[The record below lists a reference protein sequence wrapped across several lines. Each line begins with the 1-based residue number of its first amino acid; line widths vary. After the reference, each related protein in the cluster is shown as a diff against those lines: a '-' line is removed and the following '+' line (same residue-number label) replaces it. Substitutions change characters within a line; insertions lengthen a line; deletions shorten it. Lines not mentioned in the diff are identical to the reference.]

1 VHEGNRAT
9 RSAAL
14 VAGFGL
20 IAWTQVL
27 AALAVVLLV
36 LALLP
41 AAVAVRIGAP
51 LCIATAGL
59 LWFATSRA
67 LKVRPATPAGVAVTR
82 TDAAALWAL
91 IDAAAA
97 TAQAAPPDGVT
108 VIADAQV
115 FVGERSRLI
124 GLLGGPRQLYLGLP
138 LLQAWDAARLGAV
151 ITHELAH
158 SSTVLGRFAPVAY
171 RGRVALARIVRRIPR
186 RSPAGPLLRA
196 YASFYLRLDA
206 PFAWAQE
213 LAADRAAAA
222 FAGPEAAMAVL
233 RDAPAL
239 EGMQQLYHAAY
250 LSAGWQA
257 GFVPD
262 DVFGGLLRVLAARP
276 DEVDRLRALP
286 AERPAEGDP
295 HPPLSDRM
303 TALAALTPAPDAAP
317 APAIAA
323 VVAPDESAADLIPDL
338 PGLGR
343 ALQAV
348 AFPAAG
354 RTIVDWDDFFSI
366 TRNAEMEREADAAL
380 RAIGHAVGTP
390 VPGLA
395 EVLDLVADGRLPK
408 AAEVVF
414 AGLPPAETTE
424 RITDLIALLLAL
436 AALRSGAARWRHSW
450 SGTAELVAIDG
461 GYLDLAQPAMLG
473 ADPATVDQARARLSD
488 LGIDLTAA
496 ARPDPARPP
505 ARVPVHG
512 GVVNVLAD
520 GARTD
525 VLVLETGL
533 LLIPSL
539 PRSRNGDARRRLA
552 RLAAAGI
559 NPDGSL
565 AANARA
571 SDYHPGHPSASS
583 DRLTAADSSPR
594 GTPAEFRATPE
605 PAGPSTAA
613 GDSAAVRAFAGAS
626 TLGSPAAAAVTAG
639 GSAMSSTSFGFP
651 AGSGAGVPSG
661 SGAGVPSGSGA
672 GVPSGSGADVLSGS
686 QASPASGSEAADAA
700 TVALLAGAS
709 GGRMVSYA
717 DVTRAAVMQGRR
729 RQWELTLA
737 GGTVLTIRTTLD
749 SDELQGGWAA
759 LDEAVAFLTRTRTP
773 PTTRDQAPDA
783 PQRDGQ
789 PAAERDSHASTSRTD
804 DTALDPAEYLRDPAT
819 TPTSGGPSPAPA
831 PTSGAS

>member
-1 VHEGNRAT
+1 VREGNRAT

-20 IAWTQVL
+20 IAWGQVV
-27 AALAVVLLV
+27 AALAIVLLI

-41 AAVAVRIGAP
+41 SAVAVRIGAP

-67 LKVRPATPAGVAVTR
+67 LRVRPATPAGVPVTR
-82 TDAAALWAL
+82 ADAEKLWAL

-97 TAQAAPPDGVT
+97 TAQATPPDGVT
-108 VIADAQV
+108 VIADARV
-115 FVGERSRLI
+115 WVGERSRLI

-138 LLQAWDAARLGAV
+138 MLQAWDVSRLGAV

-158 SSTVLGRFAPVAY
+158 SSTELGRFAPIAY
-171 RGRVALARIVRRIPR
+171 RGRLAVARIVRRIPG

-196 YASFYLRLDA
+196 YATFYRQLDSS
-206 PFAWAQE
+206 FAWAQE
-213 LAADRAAAA
+213 LAADRAAAS
-222 FAGPEAAMAVL
+222 FAGSGAAAAVL

-239 EGMQQLYHAAY
+239 EAMQHVFHAEY
-250 LSAGWQA
+250 LSAGWQS
-257 GFVPD
+257 GIVPG

-276 DEVDRLRALP
+276 DEMDRLRALP
-286 AERPAEGDP
+286 PEPVPDGDP
-295 HPPLSDRM
+295 HPPVADRM
-303 TALAALTPAPDAAP
+303 TALAALDIPDPSSAPEAA
-317 APAIAA
+317 A
-323 VVAPDESAADLIPDL
+323 ELIPDL

-354 RTIVDWDDFFSI
+354 RTVVDWDDFFSI
-366 TRNAEMEREADAAL
+366 TRYAEMEREAEAAL

-414 AGLPPAETTE
+414 AGLPPADATE
-424 RITDLIALLLAL
+424 RITDLITLLLAL

-450 SGTAELVAIDG
+450 TGTAELVAIDG
-461 GYLDLAQPAMLG
+461 AYLDLAEPAALA
-473 ADPATVDQARARLSD
+473 ADPATVDQARTRLAD
-488 LGIDLTAA
+488 LGIDLAA
-496 ARPDPARPP
+496 AAHPDPARPP
-505 ARVPVHG
+505 TRVPVHG

-520 GARTD
+520 GVRTD
-525 VLVLETGL
+525 LLILETGL
-533 LLIPSL
+533 LLLPSL
-539 PRSRNGDARRRLA
+539 PRSRNGDARRRLT

-565 AANARA
+565 AAPPRA
-571 SDYHPGHPSASS
+571 SD
-583 DRLTAADSSPR
+583 
-594 GTPAEFRATPE
+594 
-605 PAGPSTAA
+605 
-613 GDSAAVRAFAGAS
+613 
-626 TLGSPAAAAVTAG
+626 
-639 GSAMSSTSFGFP
+639 
-651 AGSGAGVPSG
+651 
-661 SGAGVPSGSGA
+661 
-672 GVPSGSGADVLSGS
+672 
-686 QASPASGSEAADAA
+686 
-700 TVALLAGAS
+700 ALLLAS
-709 GGRMVSYA
+709 AEYPIVGTAPDQGRLIPYA

-737 GGTVLTIRTTLD
+737 SGPILTLRTTLD

-773 PTTRDQAPDA
+773 LPARDQPPADPAPEAASDDFASPTAPDT
-783 PQRDGQ
+783 PFV
-789 PAAERDSHASTSRTD
+789 STP
-804 DTALDPAEYLRDPAT
+804 DPAPRISQPPGPDPLRDLAA
-819 TPTSGGPSPAPA
+819 TPTSGGPVSAQAPI
-831 PTSGAS
+831 SGAP

>member
-1 VHEGNRAT
+1 VREGNRAT

-14 VAGFGL
+14 VAGFWL
-20 IAWTQVL
+20 AAWLQVV
-27 AALAVVLLV
+27 AALAVVLLI
-36 LALLP
+36 LALLTP
-41 AAVAVRIGAP
+41 AAAVRIGAP

-67 LKVRPATPAGVAVTR
+67 LRVRHATPAGVPVTR
-82 TDAAALWAL
+82 ADAPALWSL

-108 VIADAQV
+108 VIADARV
-115 FVGERSRLI
+115 WVGERFRLI
-124 GLLGGPRQLYLGLP
+124 GLRGGPRQLYLGLP
-138 LLQAWDAARLGAV
+138 LLQAWDTARLGAAV
-151 ITHELAH
+151 THELAH
-158 SSTVLGRFAPVAY
+158 SSTVLGRFAPSAY
-171 RGRVALARIVRRIPR
+171 RGRLAVARIVRRIPR

-196 YASFYLRLDA
+196 YASFYRRLDS

-222 FAGPEAAMAVL
+222 FAGPRPALAVL

-239 EGMQQLYHAAY
+239 EEMQHLFHAEY

-276 DEVDRLRALP
+276 DEMARLRALAP
-286 AERPAEGDP
+286 DPVPDGDT
-295 HPPLSDRM
+295 HPPLADRA
-303 TALAALTPAPDAAP
+303 TALSALIPPGAQLSSDAQLSSGAQLSSDAQLVSGVQLSSDAQLVSGVQLSSDAQLSSGAQLSPDAQPSSDTPVSPDPPVSPGPRPSSAGVP
-317 APAIAA
+317 ALHA
-323 VVAPDESAADLIPDL
+323 VAAPDEPAAVLVPDL

-348 AFPAAG
+348 AFPATG
-354 RTIVDWDDFFSI
+354 RTVVDWDEFFSV

-380 RAIGHAVGTP
+380 HAIGHAIGTP
-390 VPGLA
+390 MPGLA

-414 AGLPPAETTE
+414 AGLPPAEATD
-424 RITDLIALLLAL
+424 RITDLITLLLAL

-461 GYLDLAQPAMLG
+461 AYLDLAEPARLA
-473 ADPATVDQARARLSD
+473 ADPATVDAARARLAT
-488 LGIDLTAA
+488 LGIDLAVAA
-496 ARPDPARPP
+496 APDPARPP

-520 GARTD
+520 GVRTD
-525 VLVLETGL
+525 LLVLETGL
-533 LLIPSL
+533 LLLPAL

-559 NPDGSL
+559 NPDGTL
-565 AANARA
+565 AAKPRA
-571 SDYHPGHPSASS
+571 SDTHPP
-583 DRLTAADSSPR
+583 
-594 GTPAEFRATPE
+594 TPAETALTEATASYPTVVVRATGGHQ
-605 PAGPSTAA
+605 A
-613 GDSAAVRAFAGAS
+613 D
-626 TLGSPAAAAVTAG
+626 PAAARL
-639 GSAMSSTSFGFP
+639 
-651 AGSGAGVPSG
+651 
-661 SGAGVPSGSGA
+661 
-672 GVPSGSGADVLSGS
+672 LSYS
-686 QASPASGSEAADAA
+686 
-700 TVALLAGAS
+700 
-709 GGRMVSYA
+709 

-737 GGTVLTIRTTLD
+737 GGTVLNLRTTLD

-773 PTTRDQAPDA
+773 AGRDLPPTPESPDSPREQPGVSTSGRSPSPTPEPFAPPSRPDA
-783 PQRDGQ
+783 PLLPASVPVQANSQ
-789 PAAERDSHASTSRTD
+789 PAALADLA
-804 DTALDPAEYLRDPAT
+804 AI
-819 TPTSGGPSPAPA
+819 PTSGGPVPSP
-831 PTSGAS
+831 

>member
-20 IAWTQVL
+20 IAWAQVL
-27 AALAVVLLV
+27 VALAVVLLV

-41 AAVAVRIGAP
+41 ATAAVRIGAP

-59 LWFATSRA
+59 LWFATTRA
-67 LKVRPATPAGVAVTR
+67 LKVRHATPAGVAVTR
-82 TDAAALWAL
+82 TDAAALWAV
-91 IDAAAA
+91 IDAAAT

-171 RGRVALARIVRRIPR
+171 RGRVAVARIVRRIPR

-239 EGMQQLYHAAY
+239 EGMQQLFHAAY

-286 AERPAEGDP
+286 AEPPAEGDP

-303 TALAALTPAPDAAP
+303 TALAALAPAQDAAP

-380 RAIGHAVGTP
+380 RAIGHALGAP
-390 VPGLA
+390 VPGLP

-414 AGLPPAETTE
+414 AGLPPAETSE

-436 AALRSGAARWRHSW
+436 AALRSRAARWRHSW

-461 GYLDLAQPAMLG
+461 AYLDLAQPAMLG

-525 VLVLETGL
+525 LLVLETGL

-571 SDYHPGHPSASS
+571 SDYHPGHPPASS
-583 DRLTAADSSPR
+583 DRLTAVDSPTP
-594 GTPAEFRATPE
+594 GTPAEFPATTE
-605 PAGPSTAA
+605 PADHSTAA
-613 GDSAAVRAFAGAS
+613 GEAAAVRAFAGWPVP
-626 TLGSPAAAAVTAG
+626 GSPASGAVTAG
-639 GSAMSSTSFGFP
+639 AVIAGAPAMSGASSSFPTGPGTRVPPGSASSLL
-651 AGSGAGVPSG
+651 
-661 SGAGVPSGSGA
+661 
-672 GVPSGSGADVLSGS
+672 SGSGADVLSGS
-686 QASPASGSEAADAA
+686 GADVLSGSGADVLSGSEASLASRSEAADAA
-700 TVALLAGAS
+700 SGALLAGAS

-717 DVTRAAVMQGRR
+717 DVTRAVVMQGRR

-773 PTTRDQAPDA
+773 PAVRDTISTGA
-783 PQRDGQ
+783 Q
-789 PAAERDSHASTSRTD
+789 PPATGP
-804 DTALDPAEYLRDPAT
+804 DPAEYLRDLAA
-819 TPTSGGPSPAPA
+819 TPTSGGPTPAPA
-831 PTSGAS
+831 PTSGAI

>member
-1 VHEGNRAT
+1 MREGNRAT

-14 VAGFGL
+14 VAGFWL
-20 IAWTQVL
+20 IAWAQVV
-27 AALAVVLLV
+27 AALAIVLLV

-67 LKVRPATPAGVAVTR
+67 LRVRHATPAGVPVTR
-82 TDAAALWAL
+82 ADAPALWSL
-91 IDAAAA
+91 IDAAAS

-108 VIADAQV
+108 VTADARAW
-115 FVGERSRLI
+115 VGERSRLI

-138 LLQAWDAARLGAV
+138 LLQAWDTARLGAV

-171 RGRVALARIVRRIPR
+171 RGRLAVARIVRRIPS

-196 YASFYLRLDA
+196 YASLYRRLDSS
-206 PFAWAQE
+206 FAWAQE

-222 FAGPEAAMAVL
+222 FAGPRATLAVL

-239 EGMQQLYHAAY
+239 EEMQHLFHAEY
-250 LSAGWQA
+250 LSAGWQT

-276 DEVDRLRALP
+276 DEMDRLRALP
-286 AERPAEGDP
+286 PGPVPDGDP
-295 HPPLSDRM
+295 HPPLADRVTALSALITPDPAADPPPPSDADPTGSSARSGGAVP
-303 TALAALTPAPDAAP
+303 ALAAVAALDEPAAG
-317 APAIAA
+317 
-323 VVAPDESAADLIPDL
+323 LIPDL

-348 AFPAAG
+348 AFPATG
-354 RTIVDWDDFFSI
+354 RTMVDWDDFFSI

-414 AGLPPAETTE
+414 AGSPPAEATE
-424 RITDLIALLLAL
+424 RITDLITLLLAL

-461 GYLDLAQPAMLG
+461 AYLDLAEPAALA
-473 ADPATVDQARARLSD
+473 ADPATVDLARARLAE
-488 LGIDLTAA
+488 LGIDLAVAA
-496 ARPDPARPP
+496 HPDPARPP

-520 GARTD
+520 GVRTD
-525 VLVLETGL
+525 LLILETGL
-533 LLIPSL
+533 LLLPSL

-565 AANARA
+565 TATPRA
-571 SDYHPGHPSASS
+571 SDVSTGSPGSAASS
-583 DRLTAADSSPR
+583 GVLPDPP
-594 GTPAEFRATPE
+594 PAEAFPPSGIPSDLADLGRSD
-605 PAGPSTAA
+605 PAGEA
-613 GDSAAVRAFAGAS
+613 R
-626 TLGSPAAAAVTAG
+626 L
-639 GSAMSSTSFGFP
+639 
-651 AGSGAGVPSG
+651 VP
-661 SGAGVPSGSGA
+661 
-672 GVPSGSGADVLSGS
+672 
-686 QASPASGSEAADAA
+686 
-700 TVALLAGAS
+700 
-709 GGRMVSYA
+709 YA

-737 GGTVLTIRTTLD
+737 GGSVLTIRTTLD

-759 LDEAVAFLTRTRTP
+759 LDEVAAFLTRTRTP
-773 PTTRDQAPDA
+773 AAPRDPSSSQEPAGTPDPTRDEPGRSTLPAASPVTAQASPPDA
-783 PQRDGQ
+783 APFAPPPRPDASLLPTPVAAQAGSAPPALAEPFRDL
-789 PAAERDSHASTSRTD
+789 AAGPS
-804 DTALDPAEYLRDPAT
+804 
-819 TPTSGGPSPAPA
+819 SGGAVPAPGSI
-831 PTSGAS
+831 SGAP